1 MSSKIRRIL
10 AGVLSVIMILSLA
23 ACGGGTDTNTNT
35 NTDTNANPAE
45 QGNEPED
52 IVNIK
57 SMNIYKI
64 LKEQKVDKKIQLLTW
79 NDIDETSGEVEVF
92 KSVYGVPEAGS
103 TKYGA
108 DFSDRVFVYTAA
120 PYAQRY
126 SKLATMIN
134 SGNSPD
140 IFPFE
145 RYGFPYG
152 VYKNLFK
159 SIDGIVDTNSA
170 EWADTRVL
178 MDQYLLGGKNYTAI
192 TESSVGNVLWYQKSV
207 VEKAG
212 IDDPYQLYKDGNWT
226 WDTFL
231 KLAEDFKA
239 SGEEKYIIDGNSVED
254 DLLGSTG
261 TPLVGIDKGKLVL
274 NSSTDAFNR
283 VNEFLLTLS
292 TNDYRYPRH
301 IKNGFRVD
309 YDAWYDGSTL
319 FFSDGT
325 WRYEETWQKRV
336 QKNKLKSAD
345 DIWFVPWPKDT
356 KSDNYYQLMSHDS
369 YMLCSGS
376 QNDAGYKAWV
386 YCCLYVVYT
395 PEYSE
400 RQREK
405 RKIDYNWTEEQLD
418 FIDELKETFV
428 TTARFDFKNGLGYE
442 HFIAC
447 GENPVSALFD
457 DIYLSG
463 EPIDSGYIKS
473 IQGMVDNINE
483 KLSLT

>member
-336 QKNKLKSAD
+336 QKNKLKSDD
-345 DIWFVPWPKDT
+345 DIWFVTWPKDT
-356 KSDNYYQLMSHDS
+356 KSINYYQLMSHDS
-369 YMLCSGS
+369 YMLCSGVHRTTPVIRR
-376 QNDAGYKAWV
+376 GYT
-386 YCCLYVVYT
+386 VVFTSY
-395 PEYSE
+395 
-400 RQREK
+400 
-405 RKIDYNWTEEQLD
+405 YNNPSIQKDNAKKGKLITIGQKNSLTL
-418 FIDELKETFV
+418 FDELKETFV
-428 TTARFDFKNGLGYE
+428 TTAGLTSKTVLVMN
-442 HFIAC
+442 ISSPC

-473 IQGMVDNINE
+473 IQGMV
-483 KLSLT
+483 